1 MSNTQNAFLS
11 FLSGLDDA
19 DWKKVI
25 DELQPEIHP
34 VDSRATRV
42 WFAFFPVKLHRALA
56 NSTDPAETAKR
67 LLLKGRYNL
76 ADQVDSSAEFMYGHR
91 YWPDVKRAVAEHA
104 AADGLKSIPLADQ
117 IREVARRVAEKVKAP
132 ESLLVGIVAVAF
144 GSLQQVGLDL
154 FKQPAAPGKYGKD
167 WNKSPEKIVEERM
180 RDDKQGLMGVFRS
193 VNKMF
198 TVNFREQTPG
208 CTFKVLNQQDVTMAG
223 RGYKG
228 DHTAQDSR
236 AMPGEGPIPVECR
249 SASCGTC
256 WVGVL
261 SDTDKISPPNA
272 REIDRWRYFGYEGF
286 TGDKDSPIR
295 LGCQL
300 RASGNV
306 TLVIPPWNG
315 QIGKL
320 DEKEKSAAA

>member
-1 MSNTQNAFLS
+1 MSEAQNAFLS
-11 FLSGLDDA
+11 FLYQLDDA
-19 DWKKVI
+19 AWKKIV
-25 DELQPEIHP
+25 DELQPAIHP
-34 VDSRATRV
+34 VDQRATRI
-42 WFAFFPVKLHRALA
+42 WFAFFPVKLHQALA
-56 NSTDPAETAKR
+56 LAPDPEQMAKK
-67 LLLKGRYNL
+67 LILKGSHSL
-76 ADQVDSSAEFMYGHR
+76 GDQVDSSAEFMYGHR
-91 YWPDVKRAVAEHA
+91 YWPEVKRAVAGYA
-104 AADGLKSIPLADQ
+104 ATASLTAPIANQ
-117 IREVARRVAEKVKAP
+117 IRDLAGNVAQGVKAP

-154 FKQPAAPGKYGKD
+154 FRQPAAPGKYGKD
-167 WNKSPEKIVEERM
+167 WNKSAEKVVEERSK
-180 RDDKQGLMGVFRS
+180 DDSQGLMGIFRS
-193 VNKMF
+193 VNKTF

-208 CTFKVLNQQDVTMAG
+208 CSFKILNQQDVTMAG
-223 RGYKG
+223 RSYKG
-228 DHTAQDSR
+228 NPADQDSR
-236 AMPGEGPIPVECR
+236 AMPSEGPIPVECR

-261 SDTDKISPPNA
+261 SDTGKISPPNQ

-295 LGCQL
+295 LACQL

-315 QIGKL
+315 LIGKL

>member
-1 MSNTQNAFLS
+1 MSEPQNAFLS
-11 FLSGLDDA
+11 YLYQFDDA
-19 DWKKVI
+19 AWKKVV
-25 DELQPEIHP
+25 DELQPAIHP
-34 VDSRATRV
+34 VDQRATRI
-42 WFAFFPVKLHRALA
+42 WFAFFPIKLNRALA
-56 NSTDPAETAKR
+56 NSPDPAETAKR
-67 LLLKGRYNL
+67 LILKGSHSL

-91 YWPDVKRAVAEHA
+91 YWPDVKRAVAGYAMA
-104 AADGLKSIPLADQ
+104 ANSTPPLADQ
-117 IREVARRVAEKVKAP
+117 IREVARNVAQSVKAS

-154 FKQPAAPGKYGKD
+154 FRQPAASGKYGKGWD
-167 WNKSPEKIVEERM
+167 KSAEKIVEERAK
-180 RDDKQGLMGVFRS
+180 DDSQGLMGIFRS
-193 VNKMF
+193 VNKTF

-208 CTFKVLNQQDVTMAG
+208 CSFKILNQQDVTMAG
-223 RGYKG
+223 RSYKG
-228 DHTAQDSR
+228 DQDSR

-261 SDTDKISPPNA
+261 SDTSKISPPNQ

-286 TGDKDSPIR
+286 TGDEDSPIR
-295 LGCQL
+295 LACQL

-315 QIGKL
+315 LIGKL